1 MNTNIKDRFFNHLA
15 IKDRRENTVKTYENA
30 INQFY
35 EYFQNLLQ
43 VDSEKKL
50 LSLIDNDMIE
60 DYIQHLVDQNYSC
73 STINT
78 RLNSLKSFFK
88 YVVVNKK
95 IITTNPFD
103 GIPNVSEGVVNVAK
117 KQKDVLT
124 RDELKKV
131 LDTTYIREPNERDFE
146 LCSARNRF
154 IIAMLHSCGLR
165 VEELLNAEET
175 WLRKIEDGYMLCI
188 PKEIVKNKVDKIVPI
203 TGITLQYYNEYIEER
218 NKLGKIQDENII
230 LLSARGKKLTTSAVN
245 NMIQKYVVRCNI
257 EKHLTSHCGRHYFAT
272 QTGVNNFNENM
283 VKRIGGW
290 KFQDIKNSIYTH
302 DDSIFDQEKI
312 KICSSLI

>member
-15 IKDRRENTVKTYENA
+15 IKDRRENTFKAYNNS

-43 VDSEKKL
+43 IDDEKKL
-50 LSLIDNDMIE
+50 LLSINNDMIE
-60 DYIQHLVDQNYSC
+60 DYMQYLVDQNYSC
-73 STINT
+73 STINS

-95 IITTNPFD
+95 IISTNPFD

-124 RDELKKV
+124 REELKKI
-131 LDTTYIREPNERDFE
+131 LDTTYVREPNERDFE

-165 VEELLNAEET
+165 SEELLQAEES
-175 WLRKIEDGYMLCI
+175 WLRKIENGYMLCI
-188 PKEIVKNKVDKIVPI
+188 PKEIVKNKIDKIVPI
-203 TGITLQYYNEYIEER
+203 CGVTLTYYNEYIEER
-218 NKLGKIQDENII
+218 NKLGKIQDKNII
-230 LLSARGKKLTTSAVN
+230 LLSARGKKLTTTAVN
-245 NMIQKYVVRCNI
+245 NMIQKYVNRLEI
-257 EKHLTSHCGRHYFAT
+257 PKTISSHCGRHYFAT

-302 DDSIFDQEKI
+302 DNSIFDQEKI